1 MTAEVRLGRAVR
13 RAVVVGQVEVG
24 HAAVERPSQHGP
36 LGLDR
41 LPVAEVLPQAE
52 RDRREQEAA
61 DEARD
66 AAADAARKAEVLA
79 AQLRDAG
86 G

>member
-1 MTAEVRLGRAVR
+1 MTAI
-13 RAVVVGQVEVG
+13 
-24 HAAVERPSQHGP
+24 AAVIALSSAP
-36 LGLDR
+36 LFAQSIDAPNLTT
-41 LPVAEVLPQAE
+41 PAP
-52 RDRREQEAA
+52 AA